1 MKADIRVIVK
11 GVQQYADYIDEI
23 VTNAIGKYSIV
34 NGLHIVEYRELC
46 KGGHIIEN
54 KLVISNKSVCLY
66 RSGSL
71 FSEMSFIEGE
81 CTESDYINTDGELN
95 VKIKTLSYHPTIGDN
110 NIHIE
115 LNYDLYV
122 DIIGYQLFVVNTV
135 EKWMCFLLAY
145 GRKPRFNVFNLI
157 LQEKCE
163 FEVAK

>member
-66 RSGSL
+66 RRGSL

-81 CTESDYINTDGELN
+81 FTESD
-95 VKIKTLSYHPTIGDN
+95 
-110 NIHIE
+110 
-115 LNYDLYV
+115 
-122 DIIGYQLFVVNTV
+122 
-135 EKWMCFLLAY
+135 
-145 GRKPRFNVFNLI
+145 
-157 LQEKCE
+157 
-163 FEVAK
+163 